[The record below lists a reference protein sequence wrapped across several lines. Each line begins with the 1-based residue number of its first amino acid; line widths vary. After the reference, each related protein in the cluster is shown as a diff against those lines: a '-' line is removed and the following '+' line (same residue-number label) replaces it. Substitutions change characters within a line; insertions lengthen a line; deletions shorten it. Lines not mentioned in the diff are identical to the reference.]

1 MTITRVIRWLLG
13 LGGRAGG
20 ALVIFCGGSA
30 ALAAST
36 IRAITGVKLS
46 ILHWGDASED
56 NIVRDLAEEYER
68 QHPDISVV
76 RIHAA
81 DYDSKFKTMLAAG
94 TPPDLFYLNHSNTA
108 PYADFHLLMNL
119 DPLIASSPEG
129 KSWLDNFYPNL
140 LATFRYDGKQG
151 GVGPLYGIPKDFTT
165 MLMYVNC
172 RSVQARGLEG
182 AV

>member
-13 LGGRAGG
+13 LAA
-20 ALVIFCGGSA
+20 ALVVLWSFSA
-30 ALAAST
+30 VGLRLWSEHNPSDH
-36 IRAITGVKLS
+36 RVKLS
-46 ILHWGDASED
+46 ILYWGDSSED

-68 QHPDISVV
+68 QHPDISVE

-81 DYDSKFKTMLAAG
+81 DYDSKFKTMFAAG

-129 KSWLDNFYPNL
+129 KSWLDKFYPNL
-140 LATFRYDGKQG
+140 VATFRYDGKQG
-151 GVGPLYGIPKDFTT
+151 GVGPLYGVPKDFTT
-165 MLMYVNC
+165 MLMYVN
-172 RSVQARGLEG
+172 VDLFQRGLEG